1 MGGDAKLPLHRHG
14 ASPRRVFQRL
24 ASQLCSTE
32 FLRCRKSGKTTTN
45 VTRVVTE
52 TPMAKLSIG
61 QLLPNFR
68 LSAANRDVQ
77 VGPWD
82 YKQHR
87 NLVLIFFR
95 SAECL
100 RCKLLLRDIAEHYG
114 DYKEKEA
121 EVLAISTDELDRL
134 RQLAQ
139 DLALPFPVLSD
150 SDGKVTDLYLEHP
163 EQVAEKRFEV
173 AIVVADRWGAVFS
186 TKSIEIEHD
195 LSVAAEVREWLEF
208 IELQCEEC
216 FPSEWPR

>member
-1 MGGDAKLPLHRHG
+1 MTAQTEVVKLR
-14 ASPRRVFQRL
+14 
-24 ASQLCSTE
+24 T
-32 FLRCRKSGKTTTN
+32 
-45 VTRVVTE
+45 
-52 TPMAKLSIG
+52 G
-61 QLLPNFR
+61 QLIPNFR

-100 RCKLLLRDIAEHYG
+100 KCKQLLRNIAEHYG

-121 EVLAISTDELDRL
+121 EVLAISTEEIGCL

-150 SDGKVTDLYLEHP
+150 SDGKVTDLYLKHP
-163 EQVAEKRFEV
+163 EPVAEKTFDV
-173 AIVVADRWGAVFS
+173 AIFVADRWGALFS
-186 TKSIEIEHD
+186 NKSIEIDHD
-195 LSVAAEVREWLEF
+195 LPVEAEVREWLEF